1 MSNFKPVIQSIPS
14 EDRAKDIKDL
24 DLFNSIL
31 PIERALGVQ
40 WCVES
45 DTFQL
50 RITLKDQPLT
60 RRGILSTVSSV
71 YDPLGFVAPVILAGK
86 QILQQ
91 MCANN
96 NDWDSPLS
104 DELKS
109 RWEIWRTSLFHLE
122 HLRVQRCYKPPNFGP
137 VKSVELHHFADAST
151 VGYGQCT
158 YVRLTNSVDKVHCSL
173 VMAKARVV
181 PLKPVTVPRLELT
194 AAVLAVKV
202 SSLLR
207 RELDFPD
214 MREFFWTD
222 STVVLGYINNES
234 RRFHV
239 FVANRVQQIRDHTEP
254 NQWHHVKTSENPADS
269 VSRGLT
275 AEEFVQNSCWLRG
288 PDFLWKDEIIYN
300 DEKFMNPS
308 ELQNDPEVK
317 VQSLAVHMT
326 PVRSHFESE
335 RLNYFSDWTRAKKAI
350 AACLQYKSLLKRS
363 LRKPEKTVTSQN
375 DDIGALTRIDA
386 LHELEIIRAV
396 QYEAF
401 QDELNVLHAIHR
413 SIPTREVKKQLKKS
427 SRLYRLDPFLDNE
440 GIIRVGGRVNQ
451 AVCSYSEKHPIVL
464 PRKHHITELVIRH
477 CHEKSQHQGRGITT
491 NEIRSNGFW
500 IIGCS
505 SAVSSFIN
513 KCITCRKLCS
523 KPLEQKMAELP
534 LDRVEIAPPFSYS
547 GVDFF
552 GPFLIK
558 EGRKELKRYGVI
570 FTCLASQAIHVE
582 VANSLNTD
590 SFLNALRRFLALRC
604 PIRQLRSDQGTN
616 FIGANNEIESAK
628 REMHLKKVQDF
639 LLKENCDFFSF
650 KFNVPSASHMGG
662 IWERQIRTVR
672 SILSSMLNQSGS
684 QLDDES
690 LRTFM
695 CEITA
700 IVNSRPLTTENLYD
714 PQSLEPL
721 TPNHL
726 LTMKSKILLPPPGVF
741 QKADLYSRKRWRRIQ
756 HLSNEFWAR
765 WKKEYLQNLQKRQK

>member
-1 MSNFKPVIQSIPS
+1 
-14 EDRAKDIKDL
+14 
-24 DLFNSIL
+24 
-31 PIERALGVQ
+31 
-40 WCVES
+40 
-45 DTFQL
+45 
-50 RITLKDQPLT
+50 
-60 RRGILSTVSSV
+60 
-71 YDPLGFVAPVILAGK
+71 
-86 QILQQ
+86 
-91 MCANN
+91 
-96 NDWDSPLS
+96 
-104 DELKS
+104 
-109 RWEIWRTSLFHLE
+109 
-122 HLRVQRCYKPPNFGP
+122 
-137 VKSVELHHFADAST
+137 
-151 VGYGQCT
+151 
-158 YVRLTNSVDKVHCSL
+158 
-173 VMAKARVV
+173 
-181 PLKPVTVPRLELT
+181 
-194 AAVLAVKV
+194 
-202 SSLLR
+202 
-207 RELDFPD
+207 

-239 FVANRVQQIRDHTEP
+239 FVANRVQQIRDHTES
-254 NQWHHVKTSENPADS
+254 NQWYHVKTSENPADS

-275 AEEFVQNSCWLRG
+275 AEEFVQNLCWLRG

-300 DEKFMNPS
+300 DEQFMNPS

-350 AACLQYKSLLKRS
+350 AACLLYKSLLKRS

-386 LHELEIIRAV
+386 LHHAELEIIRAV

-401 QDELNVLHAIHR
+401 QDELNV
-413 SIPTREVKKQLKKS
+413 P
-427 SRLYRLDPFLDNE
+427 
-440 GIIRVGGRVNQ
+440 
-451 AVCSYSEKHPIVL
+451 
-464 PRKHHITELVIRH
+464 
-477 CHEKSQHQGRGITT
+477 
-491 NEIRSNGFW
+491 
-500 IIGCS
+500 
-505 SAVSSFIN
+505 
-513 KCITCRKLCS
+513 
-523 KPLEQKMAELP
+523 
-534 LDRVEIAPPFSYS
+534 
-547 GVDFF
+547 
-552 GPFLIK
+552 
-558 EGRKELKRYGVI
+558 
-570 FTCLASQAIHVE
+570 
-582 VANSLNTD
+582 
-590 SFLNALRRFLALRC
+590 

-726 LTMKSKILLPPPGVF
+726 
-741 QKADLYSRKRWRRIQ
+741 
-756 HLSNEFWAR
+756 
-765 WKKEYLQNLQKRQK
+765 